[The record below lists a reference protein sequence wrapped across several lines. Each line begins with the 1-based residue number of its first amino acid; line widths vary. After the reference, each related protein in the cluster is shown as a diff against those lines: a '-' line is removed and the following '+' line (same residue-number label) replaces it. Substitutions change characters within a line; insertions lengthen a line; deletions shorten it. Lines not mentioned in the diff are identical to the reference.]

1 MNKDPEKQDLSSD
14 DFDKHMGMYG
24 TINKMLGKNPDR
36 TYIGFVFA
44 SGRGVEKESEQV
56 LLLNE
61 LKDGFYKLAQIEYN
75 IKFIAK
81 KRKNAYLVGI
91 FSTGKRVF
99 DHTVHTSF
107 FDKQALNKK
116 KEIIEEY

>member
-1 MNKDPEKQDLSSD
+1 
-14 DFDKHMGMYG
+14 MGMYG
-24 TINKMLGKNPDR
+24 SIKKMLTANPSR
-36 TYIGFVFA
+36 TYIGFVFV

-61 LKDGFYKLAQIEYN
+61 FKEGFYKLAQIEYN

-81 KRKNAYLVGI
+81 KMKNVYLVGI

-99 DHTVHTSF
+99 DHHFHTGF

-116 KEIIEEY
+116 KEIIKEY